1 MYNLFYQAKK
11 AAANALDEH
20 SPSRELAKSG
30 INAVLGFIQG
40 AVSRENELYDTMENM
55 FSFSALMG
63 GFSALSSRLANAVG
77 DLSNISET
85 SYLAPIFNAPYAGQ
99 VGTQGMT
106 QAAMTAAAGGMTIN
120 QYLQSAPASAGEQAD
135 ATVAAFRRARWA
147 IK

>member
-55 FSFSALMG
+55 FSFNPSDFIVG
-63 GFSALSSRLANAVG
+63 TNVLANAG
-77 DLSNISET
+77 NERSAFT
-85 SYLAPIFNAPYAGQ
+85 
-99 VGTQGMT
+99 
-106 QAAMTAAAGGMTIN
+106 TAAPANNGNSGDTTIN
-120 QYLQSAPASAGEQAD
+120 QYLQAAPASAGEQAD
-135 ATVAAFRRARWA
+135 ATLAAFRRARWSLT
-147 IK
+147 